1 MQADADKVEL
11 NTVMCQSRA
20 EKSHHLFVL
29 LDVQSSFDDEILLFP
44 LRVRLRCFTLREWFR
59 RRSLLARLFGRKRHG
74 NLQDVGPAAISR
86 WRAVY
91 FLKEGTARSYQRF
104 QLRLIQL

>member
-1 MQADADKVEL
+1 MDKVEL
-11 NTVMCQSRA
+11 NTVKCQRRV

-44 LRVRLRCFTLREWFR
+44 LGVRLRCFTLREWFR
-59 RRSLLARLFGRKRHG
+59 CRSLLAHLLGGKRHG
-74 NLQDVGPAAISR
+74 NLQYVGPAAISC

-91 FLKEGTARSYQRF
+91 FLKEGKPAVTRSF
-104 QLRLIQL
+104 NSD